1 MYARRRTKLGSH
13 CARRT
18 VCELLVSTSYFL
30 CYLTFALTTRYENYV
45 VLLLFY
51 ASDTNV
57 TYVSH

>member
-18 VCELLVSTSYFL
+18 VCELLVKYLHALFS
-30 CYLTFALTTRYENYV
+30 CYRYENYV

-51 ASDTNV
+51 ASHTNG